1 MNPSFNEVPLIVW
14 ISIALLLISQSTW
27 MFIDARKHGHNYW
40 LWGTLGLIQFP
51 TYLLIY
57 LIFARKIFHRKK
69 SS

>member
-1 MNPSFNEVPLIVW
+1 MSVDFHKVPLLGWVG
-14 ISIALLLISQSTW
+14 IALLLISQGTW

-57 LIFARKIFHRKK
+57 LVFARKIFRKK
-69 SS
+69 NN